1 MHLETW
7 PHKLWSASENVE
19 GKEFCSKIKWK
30 EDYDSRKE
38 HQAENQTCKHFTK
51 ETMNL
56 VWNRIL
62 CSDPRVLLLWL
73 LYMGFLA
80 VMGCPDV
87 KFLRFWAVDV
97 FGWYIKLG
105 THALPIGP
113 GGIGPL
119 TAEDQARSHWWK
131 QACKSNKIC
140 CKQSLEIDIAIF
152 FQVQY
157 SNQFLSIYIYIY
169 IYIYILF

>member
-1 MHLETW
+1 MQS
-7 PHKLWSASENVE
+7 WSATEPYVVNSN
-19 GKEFCSKIKWK
+19 
-30 EDYDSRKE
+30 
-38 HQAENQTCKHFTK
+38 
-51 ETMNL
+51 
-56 VWNRIL
+56 
-62 CSDPRVLLLWL
+62 PRVLLLWL

-87 KFLRFWAVDV
+87 KFLRVWAVDV
-97 FGWYIKLG
+97 LGWYMKLG

-113 GGIGPL
+113 SGIGPL

-152 FQVQY
+152 
-157 SNQFLSIYIYIY
+157 SDQFISRFNAQINIFIYIFFFPFLIW
-169 IYIYILF
+169 IKTIQRVGDNIKIILFYNLS